1 MYMRILYVS
10 DVNRMADVGL
20 EKLVITEKEEVSKG
34 KETNVEDNKE
44 NNANEIENGKPACAF
59 CKKAEPTKRCSK
71 RHPKCLK
78 KLFCDEACENLGH
91 KKKDD
96 DKKDVKDA
104 DKKKEDAKKKK
115 SKQKKNPE
123 HAHCSEHRM

>member
-1 MYMRILYVS
+1 
-10 DVNRMADVGL
+10 MADVGL
-20 EKLVITEKEEVSKG
+20 EKLVITETKDVSKG
-34 KETNVEDNKE
+34 KEGNIEDNKE
-44 NNANEIENGKPACAF
+44 NNANEGGTVDNGKLACAF

-78 KLFCDEACENLGH
+78 KIFCDEACENLAH

-96 DKKDVKDA
+96 DKKKDLKEV

-115 SKQKKNPE
+115 SKHKKNPE

>member
-1 MYMRILYVS
+1 
-10 DVNRMADVGL
+10 MADVGL
-20 EKLVITEKEEVSKG
+20 EKLVITEAVDVSKG
-34 KETNVEDNKE
+34 KEENIENNKE
-44 NNANEIENGKPACAF
+44 NDANEVQEENGKPACAF

-78 KLFCDEACENLGH
+78 KIFCDEACENLAH

-96 DKKDVKDA
+96 DKKKDMKEV
-104 DKKKEDAKKKK
+104 DKKKEESKKKK